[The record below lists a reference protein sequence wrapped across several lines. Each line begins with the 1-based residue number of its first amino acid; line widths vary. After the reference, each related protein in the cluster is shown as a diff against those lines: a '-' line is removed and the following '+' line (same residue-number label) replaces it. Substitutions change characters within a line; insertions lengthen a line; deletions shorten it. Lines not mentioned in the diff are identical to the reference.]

1 MNFLIVAHPDDEIIW
16 FNPKDFDYIVIVFSG
31 RENKPLF
38 HKQRSEALSE
48 HPYFSKIINLG
59 LKEPGNWESFETN
72 FLDKKYF
79 KILCDSL
86 EKLNIYEYDSITTH
100 ALHGEYGHYDHIAV
114 HYAVIEIYGKKNTI
128 YISNGYN
135 IGQDEIL
142 FSNYISDYVKI
153 KRIYQNHGVWTWNK
167 YRLPQGVPSTKLII
181 DNRNLRIASL
191 ASIPERE
198 YNLQIAINSI
208 YPQLDELNVYLNGYE
223 KIPQFLNRDKI
234 KVYMSHRFGD
244 FGDASK
250 FFPLKNKSG
259 YLFTLD
265 DDLIYPPNYVEKLVL
280 KIEKYKRQQFICVH
294 GNIIDIDSLSSYYK
308 YKKGVHFSR
317 PLDNDITVNIP
328 GTGTLAYHSSLYSFS
343 MESFQLKNMSDIW
356 VAVIAKKRNIAI
368 ISIDRP
374 DCWIRTSISKTD
386 PNSIYSN
393 REYLDKK
400 ICEVIEREELYKI

>member
-16 FNPKDFDYIVIVFSG
+16 FNPKNFDYIIIVFSG
-31 RENKPLF
+31 RENKPSF
-38 HKQRSEALSE
+38 HKKRNKALYE

-59 LKEPGNWESFETN
+59 LNESGDWENFETD
-72 FLDKKYF
+72 FLNKKHF
-79 KILCDSL
+79 KTICNSL
-86 EKLNIYEYDSITTH
+86 EDLNISEYDSITTH
-100 ALHGEYGHYDHIAV
+100 AVDGEYGHYDHITV
-114 HYAVIEIYGKKNTI
+114 HNAVIEIYGKRNTI
-128 YISNGYN
+128 YTSNGYN
-135 IGQDEIL
+135 RSQDEIL
-142 FSNYISDYVKI
+142 FSNYINDYVKI
-153 KRIYQNHGVWTWNK
+153 KRIYQAHGVWTWNK
-167 YRLPQGVPSTKLII
+167 YKLPLGVPSTKLVI
-181 DNRNLRIASL
+181 DNKNLRIASI

-198 YNLQIAINSI
+198 YNLQITINSI
-208 YPQLDELNVYLNGYE
+208 YSQLDELNVYLNGYE

-234 KVYMSHRFGD
+234 KVYMSSQFGD
-244 FGDASK
+244 YGDASK

-265 DDLIYPPNYVEKLVL
+265 DDLIYPSNYIKKLVL

-294 GNIIDIDSLSSYYK
+294 GNIIDRKSLLSYYK
-308 YKKGVHFSR
+308 YKKGIHFSCS
-317 PLDNDITVNIP
+317 LDNDITVNVP

-356 VAVIAKKRNIAI
+356 VAVIAKKTNIAI
-368 ISIDRP
+368 ISVDRP
-374 DCWIRTSISKTD
+374 DYWIRSSISKSD